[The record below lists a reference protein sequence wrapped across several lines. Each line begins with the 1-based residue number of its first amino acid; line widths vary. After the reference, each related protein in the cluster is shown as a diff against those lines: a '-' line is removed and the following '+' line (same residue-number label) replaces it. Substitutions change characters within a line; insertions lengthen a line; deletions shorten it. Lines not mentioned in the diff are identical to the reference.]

1 MDTKYEL
8 IMSYIKSEIQNGN
21 FKTKLPSIRA
31 LAIKFS
37 CSNSTVI
44 RAYSELEK
52 NNLIYAMPK
61 SGYFVSKNSLIFSDI
76 DDEKTINFAS
86 GEPSCSIFPA
96 KDFQKC
102 INKAIDKYGNE
113 LFSYGAADGFLPL
126 KSVLNKK
133 FKTEGIDVSENKIC
147 FTNGVQEALSILSS
161 MKFPNGKQS
170 ILIEDPTYN
179 LFLGWIKNN
188 NFSVYS
194 ISRNFSGIS
203 LDELKENFKNNDI
216 KFFYTMPR
224 LHNPLGTS
232 YTEEEKKKI
241 IELANK
247 YDVYI
252 AEDDYLYNL
261 WNKEDM
267 SLKAYDTEDRVVHM
281 KSFSKTL
288 LPSMRLGAIILPDS
302 LKDAFFS
309 YKIHLNF
316 RCPQLFQGALTEFI
330 ESGQYDIYVAQIK
343 KYYAQKL
350 KLLKQVFDKNPING
364 LSYNIPLN
372 GFFSYVNLPS
382 TISFSELY
390 NALSLQNIEI
400 RNMKY
405 FTLNED
411 TITNS
416 ARLSVSNINDENVI
430 EGAEVFLRQV
440 NELLRMR
447 RNKANSMIEL

>member
-1 MDTKYEL
+1 METKYEL

-61 SGYFVSKNSLIFSDI
+61 SGYFISKNNLIFSDVA
-76 DDEKTINFAS
+76 DEKTINFSS
-86 GEPSCSIFPA
+86 GEPSYSIFPV

-102 INKAIDKYGNE
+102 INKSIDKYGNE
-113 LFSYGAADGFLPL
+113 FFGYGTADGFLPL
-126 KSVLNKK
+126 KTILNKK
-133 FKTEGIDVSENKIC
+133 LKTEGINISENKIC

-161 MKFPNGKQS
+161 MKFPNGKQG
-170 ILIEDPTYN
+170 ILIEDPSYN
-179 LFLGWIKNN
+179 LFLGWIRNN

-194 ISRNFSGIS
+194 IARNFSGIS
-203 LDELKENFKNNDI
+203 LEELENNFKNNDI

-232 YTEEEKKKI
+232 YTEEDKKSI

-252 AEDDYLYNL
+252 VEDDYLYNL
-261 WNKEDM
+261 WNKDDL
-267 SLKAYDTEDRVVHM
+267 SLKYYDTEDRVIHM

-288 LPSMRLGAIILPDS
+288 LPSIRLGAIILPDS
-302 LKDAFFS
+302 LINSFFS

-316 RCPQLFQGALTEFI
+316 RCPQLFQGALAEFM
-330 ESGQYDIYVAQIK
+330 ENGQYDVYIAQIK
-343 KYYAQKL
+343 KHYAQKL
-350 KLLKQVFDKNPING
+350 KLLRQVFKKNPIDE

-372 GFFSYVNLPS
+372 GFFSYIKLPPA
-382 TISFSELY
+382 ISFSELY
-390 NALSLQNIEI
+390 NALNLHNVEI
-400 RNMKY
+400 RNIRY
-405 FTLNED
+405 FMLNENNNVNA
-411 TITNS
+411 T
-416 ARLSVSNINDENVI
+416 RLSVSNINDENVI
-430 EGAEVFLRQV
+430 EGSEIFLRQI
-440 NELLRMR
+440 NELLRMN
-447 RNKANSMIEL
+447 RNKTNSMIEL